1 MWPLTHKE
9 TTKAQGE
16 TAQESQQKVLE
27 LFPSSLRADIWIH
40 SVPYVVPVLLP
51 SRTFQDLSVL
61 PLWFVIILWFSP
73 LYNSLSIWT
82 VLHSAL
88 GIIFYFSTLKKV
100 TCSESLWCTYRH
112 SMRWFTCWDPKT
124 GRLTHKVP
132 QRDRAARRAAGR
144 NAEGGLPRSCRSHGL
159 WCFFRRSCAWIQRSL
174 VPVLAVSGSSSV
186 TLDFSL
192 PLTLLTGNIIKLKI
206 PLGLKLFIMTLQM
219 LWFNSLLMTPHSIA
233 IWGLS
238 MRHEIID

>member
-1 MWPLTHKE
+1 MTPHTQRNHKSTRRNCPGISAE
-9 TTKAQGE
+9 GSGIVPIQSACWHLNPFCPICSPCSSAFQNFSG
-16 TAQESQQKVLE
+16 SLCS
-27 LFPSSLRADIWIH
+27 PSMICDYSL
-40 SVPYVVPVLLP
+40 V
-51 SRTFQDLSVL
+51 
-61 PLWFVIILWFSP
+61 FSP
-73 LYNSLSIWT
+73 LQLSEYLT

-100 TCSESLWCTYRH
+100 TCSESLWCAYRH

-124 GRLTHKVP
+124 GRLPHKVP

-144 NAEGGLPRSCRSHGL
+144 NAEGGLPRSYRSHGL
-159 WCFFRRSCAWIQRSL
+159 WCFFLRSCAWIQRSL